1 LLVADLLFDAPFTP
15 HKGDLKTIY
24 TANEKQEVDR
34 LKIKAM
40 LLHSKSNAI
49 EW

>member
-15 HKGDLKTIY
+15 HKDDLETIY
-24 TANEKQEVDR
+24 TANKKQEADW

-40 LLHSKSNAI
+40 LLHSKSNVI